1 MILLVIQIVFRFIK
15 SIEIYWNNSY
25 IIWKELDEEILRL
38 IYLPNINDIIYI
50 KKNSP
55 QREKEFWLSS
65 DFLPLL
71 KIWNWILC
79 GLLIFIFNPKKCTQ
93 I

>member
-50 KKNSP
+50 KK
-55 QREKEFWLSS
+55 
-65 DFLPLL
+65 
-71 KIWNWILC
+71 KIPHSVRKNFGYPVISYNYWKFEIGFC
-79 GLLIFIFNPKKCTQ
+79 VGF
-93 I
+93 

>member
-50 KKNSP
+50 KKKFPTAWERILVIQWFLTIIENL
-55 QREKEFWLSS
+55 KL
-65 DFLPLL
+65 DFV
-71 KIWNWILC
+71 WA
-79 GLLIFIFNPKKCTQ
+79 FNLHL
-93 I
+93 

>member
-50 KKNSP
+50 
-55 QREKEFWLSS
+55 
-65 DFLPLL
+65 
-71 KIWNWILC
+71 
-79 GLLIFIFNPKKCTQ
+79 
-93 I
+93 